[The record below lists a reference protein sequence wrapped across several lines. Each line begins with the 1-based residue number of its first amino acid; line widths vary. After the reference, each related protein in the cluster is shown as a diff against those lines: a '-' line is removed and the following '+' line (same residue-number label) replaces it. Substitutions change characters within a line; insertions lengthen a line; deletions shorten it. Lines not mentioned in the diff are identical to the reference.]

1 MPKSMCAAVAT
12 VALLAGA
19 PSLAFADS
27 IKDLV
32 PESALADFCG
42 NAGIGSETTVSL
54 ELADGSDVTG
64 TIHCEAE
71 DLVVGDVDDEDAED
85 ADALDGDDGDNDASD
100 DDSDDGDHGDSD
112 DAASDDSDDEES
124 GDADDSGSE
133 DSDDGDDGASD
144 NA

>member
-12 VALLAGA
+12 LALFAGA

-42 NAGIGSETTVSL
+42 TAGIGSETTVSL

-71 DLVVGDVDDEDAED
+71 DLVVGDVDDADAGA
-85 ADALDGDDGDNDASD
+85 ADALDGDDGGNDASD
-100 DDSDDGDHGDSD
+100 DNSDDGDRGDSD
-112 DAASDDSDDEES
+112 NVASDDSDNEES
-124 GDADDSGSE
+124 GDANDSGSE
-133 DSDDGDDGASD
+133 DSDDGDGEADDA
-144 NA
+144 